1 MGTFT
6 LIPPMSLGNL
16 NKAEKLSLL
25 KRFMKLMPA
34 GPADSGSP
42 DELSAQDDD
51 GVPALNISADQ
62 VTRMNAIIDG
72 LTELTMQ
79 ASSSEET
86 PEMQQVEAD
95 RDTTGNYIVR
105 RVLDYP
111 KLPLAAERTA
121 AQRMEPALRGYRD
134 FANLPTAQ
142 ETEVINGLLTDLAK
156 PEFADSVATL
166 QLAPYIA
173 ELRRL
178 NDRYAELTAQRDK
191 SRSERAD
198 SATSKE
204 LTAEAQDL
212 LDDMCALANASS
224 LLQPSEEAR
233 VFVRDATHLFAQ
245 VRTAYKQRSKGTP
258 PAAPGTPEPG
268 EGEEPASPDEIAA
281 AIAAPSE

>member
-25 KRFMKLMPA
+25 KRYMKLMPS
-34 GPADSGSP
+34 GSDSESP
-42 DELSAQDDD
+42 DEISLLADS
-51 GVPALNISADQ
+51 GVPALNISAGQ
-62 VTRMNAIIDG
+62 VTRMNGIIDE

-86 PEMQQVEAD
+86 PEMQQVQAD
-95 RDTTGNYIVR
+95 RDTAGNYIVR
-105 RVLDYP
+105 RVLDYA

-142 ETEVINGLLTDLAK
+142 ETEVINGLLIDLAK
-156 PEFADSVATL
+156 PEFADSVVTL

-178 NDRYAELTAQRDK
+178 NDRYAELAALRDK
-191 SRSERAD
+191 SRSVRTENV
-198 SATSKE
+198 TSKE
-204 LTAEAQDL
+204 LSSEAQDL

-258 PAAPGTPEPG
+258 SGPAEPGTPEPG
-268 EGEEPASPDEIAA
+268 GGGDSESPDEI
-281 AIAAPSE
+281 

>member
-25 KRFMKLMPA
+25 KRYMKLMPS
-34 GPADSGSP
+34 GSDSESP
-42 DELSAQDDD
+42 DEISLLADS
-51 GVPALNISADQ
+51 GVPALNISAGQ
-62 VTRMNAIIDG
+62 VTRMNGIIDE

-95 RDTTGNYIVR
+95 RDTAGNYIVR
-105 RVLDYP
+105 RVLDYA
-111 KLPLAAERTA
+111 K
-121 AQRMEPALRGYRD
+121 
-134 FANLPTAQ
+134 LPTAQ
-142 ETEVINGLLTDLAK
+142 ETEVINGLLIDLAK
-156 PEFADSVATL
+156 PEFADSVVTL

-178 NDRYAELTAQRDK
+178 NDRYAELAALRDK
-191 SRSERAD
+191 SRSVRTENV
-198 SATSKE
+198 TSKE
-204 LTAEAQDL
+204 LSSEAQDL

-258 PAAPGTPEPG
+258 SGPAEPGTPEPG
-268 EGEEPASPDEIAA
+268 GGGDSESPDEI
-281 AIAAPSE
+281 

>member
-25 KRFMKLMPA
+25 KRYMKLMPS
-34 GPADSGSP
+34 GSDSESP
-42 DELSAQDDD
+42 DEISLLADS
-51 GVPALNISADQ
+51 GVPALNISAGQ
-62 VTRMNAIIDG
+62 VTRMNGIIDE

-95 RDTTGNYIVR
+95 RDTAGNYIVR
-105 RVLDYP
+105 RVLDYA

-142 ETEVINGLLTDLAK
+142 ETEVINGLLIDLAK

-173 ELRRL
+173 ELAAL
-178 NDRYAELTAQRDK
+178 RDK
-191 SRSERAD
+191 SRSVRTENV
-198 SATSKE
+198 TSKE
-204 LTAEAQDL
+204 LSSEAQDL

-258 PAAPGTPEPG
+258 SGPAEPGTPEPG
-268 EGEEPASPDEIAA
+268 GGGDSESPAEI
-281 AIAAPSE
+281 

>member
-1 MGTFT
+1 
-6 LIPPMSLGNL
+6 MSLGNL

-25 KRFMKLMPA
+25 KRYMKLMPS
-34 GPADSGSP
+34 GSDSESP
-42 DELSAQDDD
+42 DEISLLADS
-51 GVPALNISADQ
+51 GVPALNISAGQ
-62 VTRMNAIIDG
+62 VTRMNGII
-72 LTELTMQ
+72 
-79 ASSSEET
+79 
-86 PEMQQVEAD
+86 D
-95 RDTTGNYIVR
+95 RDTAGNYIVR
-105 RVLDYP
+105 RVLDYA

-142 ETEVINGLLTDLAK
+142 ETEVINGLLIDLAK
-156 PEFADSVATL
+156 LEFADSVATL

-178 NDRYAELTAQRDK
+178 NDRYAELAALRDK
-191 SRSERAD
+191 SRSVRTENV
-198 SATSKE
+198 TSKE
-204 LTAEAQDL
+204 LSSEAQDL

-258 PAAPGTPEPG
+258 SGPAEPGTPEPG
-268 EGEEPASPDEIAA
+268 GGGDSESPDEI
-281 AIAAPSE
+281 

>member
-25 KRFMKLMPA
+25 KRYMKLMPS
-34 GPADSGSP
+34 GSDSESPDEISLLADSG
-42 DELSAQDDD
+42 
-51 GVPALNISADQ
+51 VPVLNISAGQ
-62 VTRMNAIIDG
+62 VTRMNGIIDE

-95 RDTTGNYIVR
+95 RDTAGNYIVR
-105 RVLDYP
+105 RVLDYA

-142 ETEVINGLLTDLAK
+142 ETEVINGLLIDLAK
-156 PEFADSVATL
+156 PEFADSVVTL

-178 NDRYAELTAQRDK
+178 NDRYAELAALRDK
-191 SRSERAD
+191 SRSVRTEC
-198 SATSKE
+198 
-204 LTAEAQDL
+204 DL
-212 LDDMCALANASS
+212 QGAVLRGARPAGRYVRTGQC
-224 LLQPSEEAR
+224 LQPVATLGRGAR
-233 VFVRDATHLFAQ
+233 IC
-245 VRTAYKQRSKGTP
+245 S
-258 PAAPGTPEPG
+258 
-268 EGEEPASPDEIAA
+268 
-281 AIAAPSE
+281 

>member
-1 MGTFT
+1 
-6 LIPPMSLGNL
+6 MSLGNL

-25 KRFMKLMPA
+25 KRYMKLMPS
-34 GPADSGSP
+34 GSDSESPDEISLLADSG
-42 DELSAQDDD
+42 
-51 GVPALNISADQ
+51 VPVLNISAGQ
-62 VTRMNAIIDG
+62 VTRMNGIIDE

-95 RDTTGNYIVR
+95 RDTAGNYIVR
-105 RVLDYP
+105 RVLDY
-111 KLPLAAERTA
+111 
-121 AQRMEPALRGYRD
+121 
-134 FANLPTAQ
+134 ANLPTAQ
-142 ETEVINGLLTDLAK
+142 ETEVINGLLIDLAK
-156 PEFADSVATL
+156 PEFADSVVTL

-178 NDRYAELTAQRDK
+178 NDRYAELAALRDK
-191 SRSERAD
+191 SRSVRTENV
-198 SATSKE
+198 TSKE
-204 LTAEAQDL
+204 LSSEAQDL

-258 PAAPGTPEPG
+258 SGPAEPGTPEPG
-268 EGEEPASPDEIAA
+268 GGGDSESPDEI
-281 AIAAPSE
+281 

>member
-25 KRFMKLMPA
+25 KRYMKLMPS
-34 GPADSGSP
+34 GSDSESPDEISLLADSG
-42 DELSAQDDD
+42 
-51 GVPALNISADQ
+51 VPVLNISAGQ
-62 VTRMNAIIDG
+62 VTRMNGIIDE

-95 RDTTGNYIVR
+95 RDTAGNYIVR
-105 RVLDYP
+105 RVLDY
-111 KLPLAAERTA
+111 
-121 AQRMEPALRGYRD
+121 
-134 FANLPTAQ
+134 ANLPTAQ
-142 ETEVINGLLTDLAK
+142 ETEVINGLLIDLAK
-156 PEFADSVATL
+156 PEFADSVVTL

-178 NDRYAELTAQRDK
+178 NDRYAELAALRDK
-191 SRSERAD
+191 SRSVRTENV
-198 SATSKE
+198 TSKE
-204 LTAEAQDL
+204 LSSEAQDL

-258 PAAPGTPEPG
+258 SGPAEPGTPEPG
-268 EGEEPASPDEIAA
+268 GGGDSESPDEI
-281 AIAAPSE
+281 

>member
-25 KRFMKLMPA
+25 KRYMKLMP
-34 GPADSGSP
+34 SGSGSESP
-42 DELSAQDDD
+42 DEISLQTDS
-51 GVPALNISADQ
+51 GVPALNISAGQ
-62 VTRMNAIIDG
+62 VTRMNAIVG
-72 LTELTMQ
+72 ELTEITMQ
-79 ASSSEET
+79 TSTSDET

-95 RDTTGNYIVR
+95 RDTAGNYVVR
-105 RVLDYP
+105 RVLDYA
-111 KLPLAAERTA
+111 KLPLVAERAA
-121 AQRMEPALRGYRD
+121 AQRMEPAFRAYRD

-156 PEFADSVATL
+156 PEFAEPVATL

-178 NDRYAELTAQRDK
+178 NDRYAELAALRDK
-191 SRSERAD
+191 SRSVRTENV
-198 SATSKE
+198 TSKD
-204 LTAEAQDL
+204 LSIEAQDL

-258 PAAPGTPEPG
+258 AEPAEPGTPEPG
-268 EGEEPASPDEIAA
+268 GGGGDTESPDEI
-281 AIAAPSE
+281 